1 MQTRGTQAD
10 DAAEAWQP
18 LPGVLTRL
26 IAALLVRPAKEA
38 AIATG
43 VLKTQVSGEN

>member
-1 MQTRGTQAD
+1 MTRQRLGNRCQ
-10 DAAEAWQP
+10 
-18 LPGVLTRL
+18 VFLTRL